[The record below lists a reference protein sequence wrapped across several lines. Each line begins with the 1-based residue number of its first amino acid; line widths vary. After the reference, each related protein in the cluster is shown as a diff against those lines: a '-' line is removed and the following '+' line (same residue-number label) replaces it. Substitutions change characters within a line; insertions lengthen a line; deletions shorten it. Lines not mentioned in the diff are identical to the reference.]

1 MIEARCEQCAEPTAA
16 YDAIRYGSM
25 ETGHRLLCTQCFNA
39 EVARR
44 YGTTDLENVRPDPID
59 MVDSAGDSHRFHF
72 QMRLLGPTMIVLD
85 AFEVRE
91 DVRCGYEF
99 RIMGAP
105 DDDVLTLLGRL
116 VEKMRRALSVRFL
129 CAENHRLRISDQTVQ
144 GRISSDMAGFEN
156 MPVVV
161 VDGKEI
167 MWDDFG
173 RMLMAFEGWQFR
185 LDIADP
191 ADEL

>member
-1 MIEARCEQCAEPTAA
+1 
-16 YDAIRYGSM
+16 
-25 ETGHRLLCTQCFNA
+25 
-39 EVARR
+39 
-44 YGTTDLENVRPDPID
+44 
-59 MVDSAGDSHRFHF
+59 
-72 QMRLLGPTMIVLD
+72 VLD

-91 DVRCGYEF
+91 DMRCGYEF
-99 RIMGAP
+99 RIMGEP

-144 GRISSDMAGFEN
+144 GRISSGMAGFEN
-156 MPVVV
+156 MPVV

>member
-1 MIEARCEQCAEPTAA
+1 M
-16 YDAIRYGSM
+16 
-25 ETGHRLLCTQCFNA
+25 
-39 EVARR
+39 
-44 YGTTDLENVRPDPID
+44 TDLENVRLDPID

-99 RIMGAP
+99 RIMGEP

>member
-1 MIEARCEQCAEPTAA
+1 
-16 YDAIRYGSM
+16 
-25 ETGHRLLCTQCFNA
+25 
-39 EVARR
+39 
-44 YGTTDLENVRPDPID
+44 
-59 MVDSAGDSHRFHF
+59 
-72 QMRLLGPTMIVLD
+72 
-85 AFEVRE
+85 
-91 DVRCGYEF
+91 
-99 RIMGAP
+99 
-105 DDDVLTLLGRL
+105 
-116 VEKMRRALSVRFL
+116 
-129 CAENHRLRISDQTVQ
+129 
-144 GRISSDMAGFEN
+144 MAGFQN

>member
-1 MIEARCEQCAEPTAA
+1 MIQARCEQCAEPAAA
-16 YDAIRYGSM
+16 YDAIHYGSM

-44 YGTTDLENVRPDPID
+44 YGMTDLENVRLDPID

-85 AFEVRE
+85 AFEGGE
-91 DVRCGYEF
+91 DMRCGYEF
-99 RIMGAP
+99 RIMGEP